1 MKVKSRPGTKCP
13 MGNAPKKYITDSVAV
28 TVDDSAYYVRL
39 VQDGSLVEEPEKKP
53 KGGEQQ

>member
-53 KGGEQQ
+53 KGGEQ